1 MIRITNLSHM
11 TVLGWEKR
19 YSEILKEFGY
29 SKKSDLESAKLLNSL
44 LKNKFP
50 LNKLRSKVFEQNV
63 FVIGAGPS
71 LLSCISVLKRFS
83 FITKIVADGA
93 AKALIE
99 NNIMPDI
106 LVTDLDGDEKSLKKI
121 GKGKTI
127 MVVHA
132 HGDNFDKLE
141 LVSKFKNCIGTTE
154 AKSFGKIHNFGG
166 FTDGDRCVFLAK
178 HFKAKKII
186 LFGMDFGNKIGK
198 YSKTK
203 ITSKK
208 TKIKEFS
215 EEQVRDILELKD
227 RITQQIEKHK
237 EEIESLEKNLTV
249 LNVILKQ
256 SSCTKAS
263 LLEASKTSSKS
274 ESPIPLTK
282 TSDGSVIAN
291 AYVTPEQVSIILE
304 EGVGLQPET
313 PPFKS
318 FFVERIIGEMKKKD
332 NAEAE
337 NGKIQRES
345 IIDCIINKNGSKIRE
360 IIIKNY
366 RQKERINE
374 IINTAAWSLSKMI
387 DNSS

>member
-71 LLSCISVLKRFS
+71 LLSCIPVLKRFS

-99 NNIMPDI
+99 NNIIPDI

-198 YSKTK
+198 YS
-203 ITSKK
+203 
-208 TKIKEFS
+208 

-256 SSCTKAS
+256 SSFTKAS
-263 LLEASKTSSKS
+263 LLEASTTSSKF

-366 RQKERINE
+366 RHKERINE